1 MFHGVNMAKRVLMTL
16 ACGCLAAGCVYED
29 EPAPRI
35 RPNPAPSAE
44 GLPPSRPQRMP
55 ERQLAEPALSDAPAA
70 WVPSAERQREWT
82 AIVIHHSATPVGNA
96 AVFDRWHRE
105 GNGWDGVGYHFVIG
119 NGSDSSDGE
128 VEPTFRWIEQ
138 RAGAHTGGTPDNWAN
153 EQAVG
158 ICLVGDFNQG
168 RPTAAQMQSL
178 LRLVRFLQ
186 SRYQIPAR
194 RIYGHGATPGA
205 RATDCPGRGFPMA
218 DFLGS
223 LGTHRPVAAE

>member
-1 MFHGVNMAKRVLMTL
+1 MAERMLMAL
-16 ACGCLAAGCVYED
+16 ACGFLAAGCVYED

-35 RPNPAPSAE
+35 IPGPT
-44 GLPPSRPQRMP
+44 
-55 ERQLAEPALSDAPAA
+55 
-70 WVPSAERQREWT
+70 PSAERPSPSIPPRIPQRQHLSEAAWSDAPLAWIPSAEPQREWR
-82 AIVIHHSATPVGNA
+82 AIVVHHSATPTGNA
-96 AVFDRWHRE
+96 AVFDRWHRD

-128 VEPTFRWIEQ
+128 VEATFRWTEQ

-168 RPTAAQMQSL
+168 RPTAAQMESL
-178 LRLVRFLQ
+178 LKLVQFLQ
-186 SRYQIPAR
+186 SRYHIPAR

-205 RATDCPGRGFPMA
+205 RATDCPGRRFPMS
-218 DFLGS
+218 DFLG
-223 LGTHRPVAAE
+223 LLETYRPVAAE